1 MPATAQPSAP
11 MGEGASK
18 LVAGAPFVEALVLP
32 QQRPDNASGAHFPL
46 VLGCAASEATPLS
59 AVCDWL
65 ETHKAHVES
74 ALVEHGGLVLRGF
87 PVHDA
92 QAFDALMVRLRCA
105 CVEAGAHTRECP
117 LPARQSTRLL
127 SY

>member
-1 MPATAQPSAP
+1 MHAAAQLSAP
-11 MGEGASK
+11 LGEGASK
-18 LVAGAPFVEALVLP
+18 LVAGAPFVEALALP

-46 VLGCAASEATPLS
+46 VLGCAATEATSLS
-59 AVCDWL
+59 AVCGWL
-65 ETHKAHVES
+65 ETHKAHVEA

-105 CVEAGAHTRECP
+105 CVQAGTHTR
-117 LPARQSTRLL
+117 R
-127 SY
+127 